1 MFIQLVDTVNLRIKV
16 MNNFQKITAVL
27 ATTAVFV
34 YTSPAA
40 QAVELTVKITGPK
53 STLGKMGCA
62 LFASADGFPFDT
74 SKANAQVVP
83 VDAATTTCLFSNIAV
98 GTYAVGVV
106 HDLNGNEKVDKNFLG
121 VPTESWAVSN
131 NISHLLRAPTFEEA
145 AFKLDGNLQINLRL
159 VH

>member
-1 MFIQLVDTVNLRIKV
+1 
-16 MNNFQKITAVL
+16 MNNVKKITAAL
-27 ATTAVFV
+27 AAVGTFI
-34 YTSPAA
+34 YLSPAA

-62 LFASADGFPFDT
+62 LFASADGFPFDK

-83 VDAATTTCLFSNIAV
+83 VDAIITTCVFSNIAT

-106 HDLNGNEKVDKNFLG
+106 HDLNGNEKVDKNLFG

-131 NISHLLRAPTFEEA
+131 NISHRLRAPTFEEA
-145 AFKLDGNLQINLRL
+145 AFKIDGNLQINLRL

>member
-1 MFIQLVDTVNLRIKV
+1 
-16 MNNFQKITAVL
+16 MNNVKKITAIFASV
-27 ATTAVFV
+27 ATFS
-34 YTSPAA
+34 YTSSAA
-40 QAVELTVKITGPK
+40 QAVELTVKITGSK

-62 LFASADGFPFDT
+62 LFASADGFPFDK
-74 SKANAQVVP
+74 SKAIAQVVP
-83 VDAATTTCLFSNIAV
+83 VDAIMTTCVFLNVVA

-131 NISHLLRAPTFEEA
+131 NISHRLRAPTFEEA